1 MKSNFKYL
9 FFITAIVLTQL
20 AFAQKEVDIPDEPEP
35 PEISKHEFDFEFQHY
50 LEMSEKDEKELLKN
64 LKKELQNDLLI
75 IKKVNKERYN
85 DFLRESQYKNMRI
98 PFIAKHEK
106 IVHERERKIFE
117 AEIKA
122 EAIAAQYEKANQ
134 SKKQNLKSQL
144 RDELDKLFVQ
154 KEERR
159 KQEVEA
165 LQRELVELKKSLQAR
180 QRNKNQIIERRLQ
193 ELLEEEEYLEWD

>member
-9 FFITAIVLTQL
+9 FLSIFIVTQL
-20 AFAQKEVDIPDEPEP
+20 VFAQNEVDIPDEPES
-35 PEISKHEFDFEFQHY
+35 PEISEHEFEFRHY

-75 IKKVNKERYN
+75 IKKVNKEMYS
-85 DFLRESQYKNMRI
+85 DFLRESQYKNIKI

-106 IVHERERKIFE
+106 TVHERERKIFE

-122 EAIAAQYEKANQ
+122 EALAAQYETANQ

-144 RDELDKLFVQ
+144 RDELNKLFIQ

-165 LQRELVELKKSLQAR
+165 LQRELVELQKSLQAR